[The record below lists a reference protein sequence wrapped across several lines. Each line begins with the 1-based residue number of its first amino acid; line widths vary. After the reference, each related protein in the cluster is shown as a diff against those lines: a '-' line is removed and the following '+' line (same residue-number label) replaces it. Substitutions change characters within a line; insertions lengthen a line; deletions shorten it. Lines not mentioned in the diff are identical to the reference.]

1 MKKIAVILSGSG
13 VFDGAEIHESVLAL
27 HAVEKQG
34 ASWHCFAPNIDQL
47 HVINHK
53 TGEEMDEQRNVLVE
67 AARIARGNIEDV
79 AKLNVEDYD
88 ALLVP
93 GGFGAAKNLTD
104 FAVSGAECS
113 INTHV
118 ASACRA
124 FAQANKPAGYLCIAP
139 TIIPMIYG
147 QGVKGTIGNDEA
159 TAAAFNALGGEHVK
173 CCVDDIVV
181 DEQNLVLS
189 TPAYMLAENI
199 SQAAS
204 GIDKLVERLVKL
216 AQLSYVMAPIH
227 VLWIGAF
234 QFSQSNMNLI

>member
-79 AKLNVEDYD
+79 AKLNAEEYD

-159 TAAAFNALGGEHVK
+159 TAAAFNALGGEHVD
-173 CCVDDIVV
+173 CDVSDIVV

-189 TPAYMLAENI
+189 TPAYMLAESI

-216 AQLSYVMAPIH
+216 A
-227 VLWIGAF
+227 
-234 QFSQSNMNLI
+234 